1 METNGHALVMYA
13 ACPVALGNYLQLL
26 ISNYIE
32 CRPDFAHVHQGDAC
46 ICNKLLW
53 FTKKRK
59 KDFENKYFVYSPL
72 ALLML
77 EPGQFA
83 FVVAREDA
91 IETNVLVK
99 NKINWYEIALLVL
112 QYLYK

>member
-1 METNGHALVMYA
+1 
-13 ACPVALGNYLQLL
+13 
-26 ISNYIE
+26 
-32 CRPDFAHVHQGDAC
+32 
-46 ICNKLLW
+46 
-53 FTKKRK
+53 
-59 KDFENKYFVYSPL
+59 
-72 ALLML
+72 ML
-77 EPGQFA
+77 EPGLFA